1 MMLKVLRPNSIIR
14 LGYRIVK
21 ISIPVVSY
29 LYACISRPKLINF
42 FVPWIISNLDANRS
56 AIKDEVPWI
65 TFEAMEWLEN
75 FISQNKN
82 MSVFEYGSG
91 GSTLYFKRRAE
102 TLISVEHNPEWF
114 QIVSRNMPKNE
125 SPSEYILLEAEPIT
139 NGNSNFADPRSFSSS
154 EYPNMNFYSYVN
166 SINAFQD
173 KSFDL
178 VFIDGRA
185 RSSCM
190 LNARSKV
197 KPGGYIMLDN
207 SERSYYSLGKELL
220 IDWDK
225 IDFFGPAPYG
235 KNFWQTSIWRRP
247 PFLEQAP
254 LLPTE

>member
-1 MMLKVLRPNSIIR
+1 MTLILKVIRYNSTIR
-14 LGYRIVK
+14 LVYRIVK
-21 ISIPVVSY
+21 ISIPAISY
-29 LYACISRPKLINF
+29 IYASISRPKLFNYFI
-42 FVPWIISNLDANRS
+42 PWIISNIDANRS

-75 FISQNKN
+75 FMTQGKN

-91 GSTLYFKRRAE
+91 GSTIYFKRRVEA
-102 TLISVEHNPEWF
+102 LISVEHNPEWF
-114 QIVSRNMPKNE
+114 QIVSSNMPKN
-125 SPSEYILLEAEPIT
+125 SSQNKFLLFEAEPIT

-154 EYPNMNFYSYVN
+154 EYPNMSFYSYVN
-166 SINAFQD
+166 SINEFPD

-207 SERSYYSLGKELL
+207 SERNYYSLSKKLL
-220 IDWDK
+220 VDWEQ
-225 IDFFGPAPYG
+225 IDFFGPGPYSQD
-235 KNFWQTSIWRRP
+235 FWQTSIWRRP
-247 PFLEQAP
+247 P
-254 LLPTE
+254 LL